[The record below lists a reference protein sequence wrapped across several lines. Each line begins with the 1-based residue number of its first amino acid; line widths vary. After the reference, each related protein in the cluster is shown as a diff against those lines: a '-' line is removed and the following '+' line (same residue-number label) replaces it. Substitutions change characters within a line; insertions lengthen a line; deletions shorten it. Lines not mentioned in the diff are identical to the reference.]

1 LGACGGLTHTEPGN
15 VSSWVFT
22 WRPSAGL
29 RGTVTFSA
37 AVAAS
42 YDNTFLAVACMLDAS
57 GFAATA
63 PDDTT
68 STEHAGHMRRS
79 RALQG
84 ATASLCPSSASSGSM
99 VSGTR
104 AAHGGMAMM
113 HSTFFVQPTGWGS
126 LLFSTAVISTPRQ
139 LAAAVVLSALF
150 GAVTVVLGA
159 LMAPLE
165 RRAASDYVTPLQAI
179 AGALATAL
187 HTGCHYLCML
197 LVMCFNAWIVLA
209 VIGGHAVGV
218 LLLAVLRRA
227 ALLPADRPAASVSSE

>member
-104 AAHGGMAMM
+104 AAHGGTAMM

-165 RRAASDYVTPLQAI
+165 RRAASDCVTPLQAI

-187 HTGCHYLCML
+187 HTGATTFACCWSCASTRGSCSPS
-197 LVMCFNAWIVLA
+197 LVATL
-209 VIGGHAVGV
+209 
-218 LLLAVLRRA
+218 
-227 ALLPADRPAASVSSE
+227 

>member
-1 LGACGGLTHTEPGN
+1 
-15 VSSWVFT
+15 
-22 WRPSAGL
+22 
-29 RGTVTFSA
+29 
-37 AVAAS
+37 
-42 YDNTFLAVACMLDAS
+42 
-57 GFAATA
+57 
-63 PDDTT
+63 
-68 STEHAGHMRRS
+68 
-79 RALQG
+79 
-84 ATASLCPSSASSGSM
+84 
-99 VSGTR
+99 
-104 AAHGGMAMM
+104 MAMM